1 MDLLELAFYLSILS
15 YVIGLLLKA
24 LPLPFIS
31 IKKLGRMLVLDGL
44 FSAVLV
50 FSYKMLIDLVDY
62 IGSILG
68 VNWSMYLAWLSER
81 ITILMLMLIYVKG
94 LSIMFSKFGLGSLVN
109 GFLSHISNLVS
120 TSLTTMIVTTYIST
134 ILYLGSRAL
143 IPLGIALHAVPFR
156 LTRNIGATIIAFVMV
171 FSIGLPLMPI
181 FIDRLVGG
189 VGLMALAYR
198 DICSTNITLKD
209 ASGRLF
215 GNAVIEG
222 YYEGELLYRYVVKPN
237 GVLTIDTLNGFPCKS
252 HTLYILLVDL
262 VYATDVPGGDGSSR
276 DIALIIPNVYSIAPN
291 RFIHISGQYEVV
303 NIERSSNWLNLTIN
317 AYGTVNITLYH
328 ETKDQSFVYINGR
341 LAEPQNSR
349 YVEWYGLNITASS
362 YTLNQGLHVVNI
374 YLDWK
379 GVTELYPDIQPYIMK
394 YFGIDLYNIENF
406 IYITSLLFLQLTIL
420 PVIYTL
426 MLVVISFNL
435 ARLLGGVFSG
445 FTKLLAV

>member
-1 MDLLELAFYLSILS
+1 VDLLELAFYLSILS
-15 YVIGLLLKA
+15 YVIGQLLKA

-68 VNWSMYLAWLSER
+68 ANWSIYFVWLSER
-81 ITILMLMLIYVKG
+81 ITILMLVLIYLKG
-94 LSIMFSKFGLGSLVN
+94 LSITLSKFGLGPLVN

-134 ILYLGSRAL
+134 ILYLSSKAL
-143 IPLGIALHAVPFR
+143 IPLGIVLHAVPFR

-189 VGLMALAYR
+189 VGLIALAYR

-209 ASGRLF
+209 ALGRPF
-215 GNAVIEG
+215 GSAVIEG
-222 YYEGELLYRYVVKPN
+222 YYEGELLYRYVIKPS
-237 GVLTIDTLNGFPCKS
+237 GILTIDTLNGFPCTS
-252 HTLYILLVDL
+252 HTLYLLLVDL
-262 VYATDVPGGDGSSR
+262 VYTTDVPSGGGGSQG
-276 DIALIIPNVYSIAPN
+276 ITLIVPSVYSIAPN
-291 RFIHISGQYEVV
+291 RFVHISGQYEVV
-303 NIERSSNWLNLTIN
+303 GVERSSIWLNITIN

-328 ETKDQSFVYINGR
+328 ETKDQSFVYIDGQSV
-341 LAEPQNSR
+341 EPQNSKH
-349 YVEWYGLNITASS
+349 VEWYGLDITASS
-362 YTLNQGLHVVNI
+362 YILNQGLHVVDI
-374 YLDWK
+374 YLDWR
-379 GVTELYPDIQPYIMK
+379 GVTELYPDIHPYIMK
-394 YFGIDLYNIENF
+394 YFGIDLYTIENF

-420 PVIYTL
+420 PIVYIS
-426 MLVVISFNL
+426 MLIVISFNL
-435 ARLLGGVFSG
+435 AKLLGGAFSG
-445 FTKLLAV
+445 FTKLLVV